1 MDRLQTMNVRGAL
14 LGAMLFSAACGE
26 STKGSE
32 APAPSGRVVA
42 VSAKDESSTSELCD
56 VLKPSDSAPAFAYPP
71 LDAPAAPA
79 SGAWRWLNLWA
90 SWCAPC
96 IEELPLIHKLRSTL
110 DAAGQKVDLL
120 LLSVD
125 SEAAAMTAFQSTHPE
140 AKGSLHLSDM
150 AALEGFLTSVGLDA
164 GATLP
169 VHLFIDPAGKVR
181 CARTGAIK
189 ESDLPAIKK
198 LMAR

>member
-1 MDRLQTMNVRGAL
+1 MSARRASIGAVL
-14 LGAMLFSAACGE
+14 LCTACDDPK
-26 STKGSE
+26 TV
-32 APAPSGRVVA
+32 APPASSGRVVA
-42 VSAKDESSTSELCD
+42 VSAKDESSASEFCD
-56 VLKPSDSAPAFAYPP
+56 VLKPAASAPSFAYPP
-71 LDAPAAPA
+71 LDSPAPA
-79 SGAWRWLNLWA
+79 GAGGWRWLNLWA

-96 IEELPLIHKLRSTL
+96 VEELPLIHKLRATL
-110 DAAGQKVDLL
+110 DGSGQKLDLV

-125 SEAAAMTAFQSTHPE
+125 SEAAAMKAFQATHPD
-140 AKGSLHLSDM
+140 AKGSLRLSDM

-189 ESDLPAIKK
+189 DSDLPSIKK
-198 LMAR
+198 LLAP